1 MSEISQMCKCID
13 REDKKLMLRIV
24 DEAISRESSEIKK
37 IEARRM
43 HNLMKPSFVESFLGI
58 SSSLVRIRKDFM
70 KDMENL
76 KKRVEEYSLCTTTT
90 KPTITEIGYNVP
102 RPQADMPIP
111 YSQRKLK

>member
-1 MSEISQMCKCID
+1 MSKTSEVCKCLD
-13 REDKKLMLRIV
+13 HEDKKLMIRIM

-70 KDMENL
+70 KDIENL
-76 KKRVEEYSLCTTTT
+76 KKRIEEYSICTAA
-90 KPTITEIGYNVP
+90 KPPITELGYNVTLT
-102 RPQADMPIP
+102 QAEMSAP
-111 YSQRKLK
+111 YPQRKLK